1 MDRRPDSLSWV
12 GEKIFLG
19 MTFREYL
26 KSNLTICNGIAA
38 LILIVA
44 IPVMGYRFIH
54 GLGPATNLSDTNP
67 WGIWIGI
74 DMLCGVAFAAGGFV
88 MGTAFYILGLKEYRI
103 FVRPA
108 ILTGFL
114 GYLFAVV
121 GLILDLGRYY
131 RLPYP
136 MFVSFGVTSVM
147 FLIAWHVALYLTC
160 QLVEWCPA
168 IFEWLNMK
176 KARKWFY
183 RLAIGATIFGVILST
198 LHQSALGALF
208 LLAPGKLHPL
218 WYSELIPVFF
228 FASAIIAGISMVIVE
243 SSLTH
248 RVFRNQIKHIDHAE
262 FDRLTISLGKAC
274 SAVLLT
280 YFALKLI
287 GIAHSNT
294 WDLLLTHYG
303 YWFLFELL
311 GFILLPAFLFAYGVR
326 WRNVRIV
333 RLTALLTVLGIILN
347 RINVCLIAFNWNAA
361 VRYYPSWMEAVITIG
376 IITLE
381 ILVFRWIVNRMPILY
396 DHPDYEKLH

>member
-294 WDLLLTHYG
+294 WNLLLTHYG

-311 GFILLPAFLFAYGVR
+311 GFILLPSFLFAYGVR

>member
-12 GEKIFLG
+12 QEKLFLG

-26 KSNLTICNGIAA
+26 KRSLTVYNGIAA

-44 IPVMGYRFIH
+44 IPVMVYRFIG
-54 GLGPATNLSDTNP
+54 GLGPTTNLSDTNP

-74 DMLCGVAFAAGGFV
+74 DMLCGIAFAAGGFV
-88 MGTAFYILGLKEYRI
+88 IGTAFHIMGLKEYRI

-114 GYLFAVV
+114 GYLFAIV
-121 GLILDLGRYY
+121 GLIFDLGRYY

-136 MFVSFGVTSVM
+136 MFVSFGVTSIM

-160 QLVEWCPA
+160 QFVEWCPA
-168 IFEWLNMK
+168 IFEWLDMK

-228 FASAIIAGISMVIVE
+228 FVSAIIAGISIVIVE
-243 SSLTH
+243 STLSH
-248 RVFRNQIKHIDHAE
+248 RFFKRQVEHFDHSE
-262 FDRLTISLGKAC
+262 FDRLTMGIGKAA
-274 SAVLLT
+274 SAVLFT

-287 GIAHSNT
+287 GVAHSHA
-294 WDLLLTHYG
+294 WALLLTPYG
-303 YWFLFELL
+303 YWFLIEILVFV
-311 GFILLPAFLFAYGVR
+311 LLPAFLFAYSVR
-326 WRNVRIV
+326 HKKVKMTRW
-333 RLTALLTVLGIILN
+333 TAFLTVIGVVLN
-347 RINVCLIAFNWNAA
+347 RINTSIIAFNWNAA
-361 VRYYPSWMEAVITIG
+361 ERYYPHWMEVTVTVG
-376 IITLE
+376 IITMEVLA
-381 ILVFRWIVNRMPILY
+381 FRWIVNRMAILY
-396 DHPDYEKLH
+396 DHPEYESLH